1 MHSWV
6 DIAHEFTSPLTYP
19 QSCLI
24 SIKIIV
30 ITLPTRLCPHEPK
43 KFGLPETVFFFLLKI
58 FYAVVD
64 NVLSANN
71 SKSWTAVSEKVSAT
85 IILHIF
91 VE

>member
-1 MHSWV
+1 MSPGTKKVW
-6 DIAHEFTSPLTYP
+6 FTRNST
-19 QSCLI
+19 
-24 SIKIIV
+24 
-30 ITLPTRLCPHEPK
+30 
-43 KFGLPETVFFFLLKI
+43 FFFLLKI